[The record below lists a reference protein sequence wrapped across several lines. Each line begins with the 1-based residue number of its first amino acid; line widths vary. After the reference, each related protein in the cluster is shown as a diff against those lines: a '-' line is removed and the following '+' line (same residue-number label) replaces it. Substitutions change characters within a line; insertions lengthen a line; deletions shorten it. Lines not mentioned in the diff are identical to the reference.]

1 MFTVTV
7 IDSKVVVCCFFVDVA
22 ISVEGG
28 AVSQIHF
35 HFKMVR
41 QLLKFSPTLK

>member
-7 IDSKVVVCCFFVDVA
+7 KDSKVVGFFFVDVA